1 MVAPVLDL
9 LCSQGIL
16 IVGYL
21 DNLLLRETVSTIS
34 VSQGLTYD
42 ADSLEIW
49 MDPNLQKLIFVQ
61 ICHLEYLSLVLD
73 VTQSRDFISYGEAS
87 VSPGRL

>member
-1 MVAPVLDL
+1 M
-9 LCSQGIL
+9 
-16 IVGYL
+16 
-21 DNLLLRETVSTIS
+21 
-34 VSQGLTYD
+34 YD
-42 ADSLEIW
+42 ADSVEIW
-49 MDPNLQKLIFVQ
+49 IDPNLQKLILDQ